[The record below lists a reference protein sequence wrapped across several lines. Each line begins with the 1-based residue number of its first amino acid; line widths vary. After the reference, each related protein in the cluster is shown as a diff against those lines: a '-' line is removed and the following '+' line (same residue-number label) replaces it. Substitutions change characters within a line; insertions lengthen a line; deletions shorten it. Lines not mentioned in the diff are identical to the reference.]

1 MADTTVKHKLELL
14 IHTKLDDAQKAKVGK
29 DLKAILEGAAI
40 GFNEAETQK
49 NLKPII
55 NMVQKMFEKAEM
67 KFDADKLLAMPSQEA
82 LQELANITAERFQ
95 AAFDRALERSGG
107 VKIELGDVNLSGM
120 TEPLERVV
128 EEVAK
133 INRRLAN
140 ETKKSVD
147 EIEREIKSLDK
158 QEDNIKKKATPD
170 KIEKTLS
177 DVSNQKKITS
187 QSTAITAL
195 EKAAGNYHS
204 SVQDGDPWAIQYQH
218 LLDFVS
224 KYEAM
229 SKKIKPLVDAED
241 PKFKALYDILSPKAG
256 AAKISLENFVSVSRG
271 EEPAD
276 KNQPWAKESTLKNI
290 EKTLKGGIAVK
301 GDGGDSHDD
310 EPKEPSKQVV
320 PEQKPDDKKINSKGP
335 IDNGESDAERAA
347 RLAREQE
354 EAALREAERKR
365 LEQERIAEAERAA
378 AAARRVAEEK
388 AIAEA
393 RKVYAENIY
402 RVVFEPD
409 DEEDK
414 SRDERKEA
422 YGGVEIWTS
431 SKDVARTYA
440 DGMEN
445 PAMLHGSV
453 SAKNA
458 YLIDAGGAKWNEF
471 SKMKVLTPVGVGDKG
486 KPKFDKAYL
495 KSVFPEL
502 FKRVDNKEFQYEA
515 DIQAEL
521 YRLIKNLG
529 YDSIITSNVVDT
541 NNVAS
546 YSAPSTIYSIIDDK
560 ILKVIDAFAVEEQDK
575 YGITFEE
582 TPRRENIPEYYKMP
596 AVTND
601 DGEIVSAEELELQKQ
616 ILKIK
621 NDINAASES
630 EGKSQ
635 EEQIALIEKYYKL
648 CVKLGNAKS
657 EAVGFEGAVYNKSEL
672 GDFQSKLRGLVY
684 NYTDK
689 FGEDAS
695 VFKTKKLQKI
705 FSDGVKHYQSV
716 KPHVDEL
723 NKSLEKKSELEAS
736 DNSSVEVVDTNAQTE
751 AYNKQN
757 EELKENIQLKE
768 RAGDSGTRGLLPSAD
783 GLEAHTYA
791 PSDDQKEYVLK
802 IGEEY
807 RAIMEILERGDSEL
821 ESALIERAR
830 AISDIMLN
838 TVRGSDGFLG
848 HEYENVYGGSRKT
861 AASLDDWKQRDLFL
875 HNVDSNKI
883 DDSQRRA
890 AIDLIYQEIE
900 AEKQLEE
907 TRRRESAEKQKQEL
921 DTFKDKYTGASEE
934 EKKLLYEII
943 ELEKEYRRLY
953 DIGNEE
959 SHEAAMET
967 LSQLRE
973 KEIALEKLNA
983 DLMDAYDRVGVRAEP
998 FISVPTT
1005 TSVPA
1010 EEMSVDTT
1018 EEQTQLSNLKT
1029 AVSDVTTE
1037 IGEKTQAFVDE
1048 ERKVKEVVGHEI
1060 EALGTLENKISAIKG
1075 ELNRL
1080 TESANTDIGSEFTI
1094 NVNHKAEDVEGSG
1107 VSINQ
1112 EELKSTLDG
1121 LIYKVKFADGD
1132 GNNESKVSINSEELK
1147 SVLDNIVFDVKVVES
1162 VSAQDNKPISDDGNK
1177 PVVDDKSDR
1186 NAQWENDVV
1195 TLLTRIKVHT
1205 HNTVR
1210 QVRDSVVPKM
1220 GTGASQ
1226 SHGDWAKETTLDGK
1240 IGAVL
1245 NNIQTNTNRIAGP
1258 SDPVHWTSLNS
1269 SLVGIV
1275 NHLSQ
1280 INNKISGKIS
1290 GVVKSDEV
1298 NPDGKPAKNKDG
1310 SISHGKAEG
1319 ATGSM
1324 QKLFDYYYW
1333 IEEQIE
1339 QFKSNEMYVA
1349 ELQKVQARIIPQINA
1364 YYEELEKSGQEY
1376 PAWMAPL
1383 DEKHNLHMSKIR
1395 GGEANA
1401 DSTATEK
1408 KALDLLKEEY
1418 KLKKEIFA
1426 LEQRGA
1432 TRDDIAPLQE
1442 KLGIYQSIR
1451 ETIEFNMT
1459 DNEIL
1464 RYATSAAKEVDKGE
1478 NQLSVKQIAANIQAR
1493 KASAIAEN
1501 NAIKAADT
1509 YVAKLQK
1516 EMDELRAVKDSDQTD
1531 QKVKDALQEEID
1543 LRQKLIDLKRQGLEV
1558 DGESEAYQKRE
1569 AKLKTD
1575 AARAEVAQQKKD
1587 NKKSA
1592 ADADS
1597 AIKAANQSKKTRLM
1611 ALAREV
1617 GTKEAELGVAEDGSA
1632 EYQAIKKNIDDIIK
1646 KIDEETSE
1654 ENEFNNALKEELKTT
1669 REIAKERKARSL
1681 SEASA
1686 RKDAREQLKAD
1697 LAANKKNASANKV
1710 ASSIR
1715 SGRDALFTAST
1726 LGVDESL
1733 FVANKDIDKLTGSL
1747 QELMILESQ
1756 LAENDWVLG
1765 DDEDGQKKKKRLAE
1779 LTGEVNKYSAAVKA
1793 LVANSEKFGNEN
1805 SISMGATLNGSA
1817 GVKDQLLSAA
1827 RSKFGSNF
1835 RFEGYNEDLGEIVGT
1850 LKVGAKEYQKVTIG
1864 ANQFTKEVRAS
1875 QGPIKKTET
1884 LMESFKRKLGE
1895 ISTYFSASTL
1905 IFKAVSTIKQA
1916 VSYVREI
1923 DLALTE
1929 LKKVTS
1935 ETEEVY
1941 DKFLETA
1948 AKTGARLGTT
1958 ISAVTEATAT
1968 FAKLGYTMEQA
1979 TEMAEAAIVYK
1990 NVGDNI
1996 ASTEDAADSIISTLK
2011 GFGLEA
2017 SESMAIVDKF
2027 NEVGNRF
2034 AITSQ
2039 GIGEALRLSAS
2050 ALNEG
2055 GNSLDESIAMITAA
2069 MSNWLFVQKCTI

>member
-1 MADTTVKHKLELL
+1 MAGTTVEHKLKLL
-14 IHTKLDDAQKAKVGK
+14 IETQLDEGSKQQVGK
-29 DLKAILEGAAI
+29 QLKGILEGAAI
-40 GFNEAETQK
+40 GFNEAETKK
-49 NLKPII
+49 NLMPII
-55 NMVQKMFEKAEM
+55 HMIQKLFEKADM
-67 KFDADKLLAMPSQEA
+67 KFDASELLAMPSQEA
-82 LQELANITAERFQ
+82 LQKLANITADRFQ
-95 AAFDRALERSGG
+95 QAFDRALERSGG
-107 VKIELGDVNLSGM
+107 VKIELGDINLSGM

-128 EEVAK
+128 EEVAE

-140 ETKKSVD
+140 ETKKSVG
-147 EIEREIKSLDK
+147 EIEASIKEL
-158 QEDNIKKKATPD
+158 NKKKPTTIKTKVQIDGIEQEVEQQVTKAEQVANA
-170 KIEKTLS
+170 IEKTL
-177 DVSNQKKITS
+177 N
-187 QSTAITAL
+187 AINKSGTISAAKAPGAL
-195 EKAAGNYHS
+195 KSAMDAYND
-204 SVQDGDPWAIQYQH
+204 SVKNGDAWDLQYQH
-218 LLDFVS
+218 LLNFVS
-224 KYEAM
+224 KYERL
-229 SKKIKPLVDAED
+229 SKTVKPIIDTNNPE
-241 PKFKALYDILSPKAG
+241 FKALYDILSPKAG
-256 AAKISLENFVSVSRG
+256 DAKISLEHFVNVVRG
-271 EEPAD
+271 EELAEY
-276 KNQPWAKESTLKNI
+276 KNQPWARESTLTNI
-290 EKTLKGGIAVK
+290 ETILKGGIAVK
-301 GDGGDSHDD
+301 GDGGDSHND
-310 EPKEPSKQVV
+310 EPSKEPSKQVV

-335 IDNGESDAERAA
+335 IDNGESDAEKAA

-378 AAARRVAEEK
+378 AEARRVAEEK

-402 RVVFEPD
+402 RVVYEPD

-414 SRDERKEA
+414 TRDERKAA

-431 SKDVARTYA
+431 SKDVANTYA
-440 DGMEN
+440 DGQEN

-471 SKMKVLTPVGVGDKG
+471 SKMKVLTPVGVDADG
-486 KPKFDKAYL
+486 KTKFDAAYL
-495 KSVFPEL
+495 KSIFPEL
-502 FKRVDNKEFQYEA
+502 FKRMDAGEFG
-515 DIQAEL
+515 QAEDVQTEL
-521 YRLIKNLG
+521 YRLIKELG
-529 YDSIITSNVVDT
+529 YDSIITKNVVDS
-541 NNVAS
+541 NNAEA
-546 YSAPSTIYSIIDDK
+546 YREQSTIYSIIDDR
-560 ILKVIDAFAVEEQDK
+560 ILKVLDAFAVEEQDDR
-575 YGITFEE
+575 GVTTFEE
-582 TPRRENIPEYYKMP
+582 TPRRENIPGYYKMP

-601 DGEIVSAEELELQKQ
+601 NGEIVSAEELELQKQ

-657 EAVGFEGAVYNKSEL
+657 EAVSFEGAVYNKSEL

-705 FSDGVKHYQSV
+705 FSDGVAHYQSV
-716 KPHVDEL
+716 KPHIDEL

-736 DNSSVEVVDTNAQTE
+736 DNNSVEVVDTNAQTE

-802 IGEEY
+802 LGEEY

-875 HNVDSNKI
+875 HSVDSNKI

-907 TRRRESAEKQKQEL
+907 TRRRELAEKQKQEL

-1010 EEMSVDTT
+1010 EEMPVDTT
-1018 EEQTQLSNLKT
+1018 DEQTQLNNLKT
-1029 AVSDVTTE
+1029 AVSNVTSKV
-1037 IGEKTQAFVDE
+1037 GEKTQAFVDE

-1075 ELNRL
+1075 ELNKL
-1080 TESANTDIGSEFTI
+1080 TESAKTDLGSEFTI
-1094 NVNHKAEDVEGSG
+1094 NVNHKAEDVEGAG

-1162 VSAQDNKPISDDGNK
+1162 VGAQDNKPASDDGNK

-1220 GTGASQ
+1220 GTVSSQ
-1226 SHGDWAKETTLDGK
+1226 PQGDWAKETTLDGK

-1245 NNIQTNTNRIAGP
+1245 SNIQANTNHIAGP

-1275 NHLSQ
+1275 NQLSQ

-1290 GVVKSDEV
+1290 GVVKSDEA

-1310 SISHGKAEG
+1310 SISHGQAEG
-1319 ATGSM
+1319 ASGSM

-1426 LEQRGA
+1426 LEQKGA

-1464 RYATSAAKEVDKGE
+1464 RYATSAAKEVDRGE

-1516 EMDELRAVKDSDQTD
+1516 EMDELRAVRDSDQTD

-1592 ADADS
+1592 ADADN

-1611 ALAREV
+1611 ALAREA
-1617 GTKEAELGVAEDGSA
+1617 GTKEAELGMVESGSA

-1697 LAANKKNASANKV
+1697 LAANKKSASANKV

-1733 FVANKDIDKLTGSL
+1733 FAANKDIDKLTGSL
-1747 QELMILESQ
+1747 QKLMMLESE

-1765 DDEDGQKKKKRLAE
+1765 DDENGEKKKKRLAG

-1793 LVANSEKFGNEN
+1793 LVANAEKFGNEN
-1805 SISMGATLNGSA
+1805 SISMGSTLNGSA

-1827 RSKFGSNF
+1827 RSKFGSSF

-1850 LKVGAKEYQKVTIG
+1850 LKVGTREYQKVTIG

-1923 DLALTE
+1923 DIAMTE
-1929 LKKVTS
+1929 LRRVTD
-1935 ETEEVY
+1935 ETEQSYEQFLDTASKTAERLGSTMSEVV
-1941 DKFLETA
+1941 KSTA
-1948 AKTGARLGTT
+1948 DFARLN
-1958 ISAVTEATAT
+1958 IRARYMVTC
-1968 FAKLGYTMEQA
+1968 K
-1979 TEMAEAAIVYK
+1979 
-1990 NVGDNI
+1990 
-1996 ASTEDAADSIISTLK
+1996 
-2011 GFGLEA
+2011 
-2017 SESMAIVDKF
+2017 
-2027 NEVGNRF
+2027 
-2034 AITSQ
+2034 
-2039 GIGEALRLSAS
+2039 
-2050 ALNEG
+2050 
-2055 GNSLDESIAMITAA
+2055 
-2069 MSNWLFVQKCTI
+2069 